1 MAVFAIDNQALDF
14 TSEEAIYCRTTG
26 KNYYQIFPNGECSE
40 VEFNLTA
47 QTDLELFSNP
57 NFTDLTTD
65 PGGWSWNLANVN
77 NNQVILPPTG
87 YIEQTVT
94 GLTIGAY
101 YRVCIQIKDITP
113 PQALAIVLSGSAGF
127 NNANTFNA
135 EGIWCSYFIATDAS
149 TTITFASTA
158 SVRNITIDSAS
169 IKEISV
175 PVVEIQ
181 TCDGDVVSG
190 TSETI
195 DLYENTAKVTFC
207 WSQLDKGCYK
217 MCISPAPETA
227 LNLLDGVN
235 LITTEG
241 GRGIILTVSTAGFN
255 QTGRLTRQP

>member
-14 TSEEAIYCRTTG
+14 TSEEAIFCRTTG
-26 KNYYQIFPNGECSE
+26 KNYYQIFPNSECSE
-40 VEFNLTA
+40 VEFKLTA
-47 QTDLELFSNP
+47 ETDLELFSNP

-65 PGGWSWNLANVN
+65 PSGWSWSLANVN

-113 PQALAIVLSGSAGF
+113 PQALGILLSGSEVF
-127 NNANTFNA
+127 NNANTFND
-135 EGIWCSYFIATDAS
+135 EGIWCSYFVATDVN

-207 WSQLDKGCYK
+207 WSQLDNGCYK

-235 LITTEG
+235 LINTEG

>member
-26 KNYYQIFPNGECSE
+26 KNYYQIFPNSECSE

-47 QTDLELFSNP
+47 ETDIELFSNP

-65 PGGWSWNLANVN
+65 PSGWSWNLANVN

-127 NNANTFNA
+127 NNANTFNE
-135 EGIWCSYFIATDAS
+135 EGIWCSYFVATDVN

-207 WSQLDKGCYK
+207 WSQLDNGCYK

-235 LITTEG
+235 LITAEG
-241 GRGIILTVSTAGFN
+241 GRGIILTVNTASFN